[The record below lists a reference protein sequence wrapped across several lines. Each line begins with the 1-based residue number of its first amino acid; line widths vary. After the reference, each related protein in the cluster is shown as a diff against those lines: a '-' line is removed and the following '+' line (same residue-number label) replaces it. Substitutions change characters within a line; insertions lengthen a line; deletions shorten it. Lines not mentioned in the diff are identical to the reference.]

1 MSGEAL
7 GALGLSDAGDPPPG
21 GAPAGDPP
29 TPAAAGEDGKPVD
42 PPAGDKPA
50 DGPKWFDDV
59 SADAPDDKTLSDKA
73 WLENKKF
80 ATPADLVKAARSLE
94 SKLGIDKVPADAKG
108 YEIPVPEGQ
117 DPAFAGQFA
126 ETALKLGIP
135 APMAK
140 GLAEWWNE
148 QQAGA
153 VEAAEAAQT
162 ARDIAERGELK
173 KAWGAD
179 FAKNSEIIGR
189 AAERFGFTAEHVA
202 GLKATLGV
210 KATAEKLFAIGKAMG
225 EDTLDGGG
233 KRDLG
238 GMTLEQASERKAT
251 ILADKDAMKKI
262 QNKDPGALRE
272 WQQIAEVEAAARDR
286 AAAA

>member
-29 TPAAAGEDGKPVD
+29 APSDAGEDGKPED
-42 PPAGDKPA
+42 APAGDKPA

-94 SKLGIDKVPADAKG
+94 SKLGIDKVPADVKG
-108 YEIPVPEGQ
+108 YDIPVPEGQ

-126 ETALKLGIP
+126 ETAPEARHPRADGQ
-135 APMAK
+135 
-140 GLAEWWNE
+140 G
-148 QQAGA
+148 AGGM
-153 VEAAEAAQT
+153 VERAAGR
-162 ARDIAERGELK
+162 RDRRGGSRANRTRREGTRRTEKDL
-173 KAWGAD
+173 GAD

-189 AAERFGFTAEHVA
+189 AADRFGFTAEHIS

-225 EDTLDGGG
+225 EDTMDGGG

-238 GMTLEQASERKAT
+238 GMTLEQAVERKAT

-262 QNKDPGALRE
+262 QNKDPAALRE